1 MESKKKV
8 YEAFAELIY
17 AVVMADGEVKGAEK
31 SLITS
36 IVANHPIAVEIQSLL
51 ASGVKN
57 TSIVQ
62 SFLHTL
68 DMCKEHG
75 QDEEYSFLLNIL
87 IEISKVSEGVDNED
101 GGFFAEFVANFKK
114 RLSVA

>member
-17 AVVMADGEVKGAEK
+17 AVIMADGEVKEPEK
-31 SLITS
+31 SLITN
-36 IVANHPIAVEIQSLL
+36 IVINHPIAADIHAQLE
-51 ASGVKN
+51 SGVKN

-68 DMCKEHG
+68 DVCKEHG
-75 QDEEYSFLLNIL
+75 KDEEYSFLLNIL
-87 IEISKVSEGVDNED
+87 VEISKVSEGVDSEE
-101 GGFFAEFVANFKK
+101 GGFFSEFVANFKK
-114 RLSVA
+114 RFLLV

>member
-17 AVVMADGEVKGAEK
+17 AVVMADGEVKDPEK
-31 SLITS
+31 SLITN
-36 IVANHPIAVEIQSLL
+36 IVSSHPIAADIQNHL
-51 ASGVKN
+51 ASGAKN

-62 SFLHTL
+62 SFLYTL
-68 DMCKEHG
+68 DVCKEHG
-75 QDEEYSFLLNIL
+75 RDEEYSFLLNIL
-87 IEISKVSEGVDNED
+87 VQISKVSEGVDNED

-114 RLSVA
+114 RFLIS